1 MSEACQLWDS
11 LLIENPRRLC
21 CELMLVLGGVPTPLS
36 SSRGRP
42 MQARQ
47 LRQGVPG
54 PRVSHLSPS
63 HAVPEGLC
71 LSPGRGWGPCPCLG
85 KCVG

>member
-21 CELMLVLGGVPTPLS
+21 RELMLVLGGVPTPLS
-36 SSRGRP
+36 SSRRP

-63 HAVPEGLC
+63 HAVPEGLG